1 MFTNEELVKIVRIIV
16 TNGVQYNGKANIGA
30 VLKTIGR
37 DYPEFRVLM
46 KKDKKEFSAQI
57 KRLIDDWNSK
67 TIDVFHSKLK
77 ELDPETYQ
85 KLTTKAETKEEKKS
99 PTSLELPPLEN
110 AKNRKVVMRLAPYP
124 SGALHIGNGR
134 MVILNGYYS
143 KRYNGKLILAFD
155 DTIGSAEKIIDMES
169 YDLIPEAL
177 DYLDVKIDETVY
189 KSDRLNLFYDHA
201 VQLFDKKKLYVC
213 ICDANEWRETNKLVE
228 LKLGKACSCR
238 GRDKENNYELWEKM
252 LEGTFNPGEAVVR
265 MKTGMDQ
272 PDPALRDQIA
282 LRISDNIHPRVGDKY
297 RVWPLLEF
305 SWGIDDHLL
314 GMTHII
320 RGIDLYKEGEIE
332 KIIWDWFGWSH
343 PEIIHHGRV
352 KTEGFTFS
360 KSKDAKNIRDGKYS
374 GWDDPRTWSLQSLQR
389 RGYLKE
395 AVWNAVLSLGMG
407 TGSVKISPKNFYHA
421 NRELIDNSAYRL
433 FGLGEKLKIQISNI
447 PSSIPKKIEV
457 ANHPTNVKLGN
468 HLIPIGDIVEG
479 KKILF
484 IDKTDGPI
492 LKRSPYARL
501 MHLFNVKIDKITKTQ
516 VSATYHGDNHE
527 FIYENKYPIIQWL
540 GEEHEKV
547 PITLENGKKSKMFI
561 EPEVKQFNQGT
572 LFQIIRN
579 AFYSIDQETPNLS
592 LIFAHK

>member
-1 MFTNEELVKIVRIIV
+1 MFTNEELAKITRIIV

-37 DYPEFRVLM
+37 DHSEFRPKM
-46 KKDKKEFSAQI
+46 KEIKEEIIQ
-57 KRLIDDWNSK
+57 LVNEWNSK
-67 TIDVFHSKLK
+67 SLETFHKKLK
-77 ELDPETYQ
+77 ELDPEIYQ
-85 KLTTKAETKEEKKS
+85 KLTSKGVDKEGKGKEQV
-99 PTSLELPPLEN
+99 LELPPLEN
-110 AKNRKVVMRLAPYP
+110 AVNGNVVTRLAPYP
-124 SGALHIGNGR
+124 SGALHIGNAR

-155 DTIGSAEKIIDMES
+155 DTIGSAEKIIDIES

-177 DYLDVKIDETVY
+177 DYLDVKVDKTVY
-189 KSDRLNLFYDHA
+189 KSDRLQLFYDHA
-201 VQLFDKKKLYVC
+201 EQLFDKNKLYIC
-213 ICDANEWRETNKLVE
+213 TCDATEWREKNKLVE
-228 LKLGKACSCR
+228 LKLGKACNCR
-238 GRDKENNYELWEKM
+238 VRKKENNYDLWEKM
-252 LEGTFNPGEAVVR
+252 LDGIFNPGEAVVR

-282 LRISDNIHPRVGDKY
+282 LRISNNIHPRVGDKF
-297 RVWPLLEF
+297 RVWPLLEY

-360 KSKDAKNIRDGKYS
+360 KSKDAKNIREGKYS

-421 NRELIDNSAYRL
+421 NRELIDGSAHRL
-433 FGLGEKLKIQISNI
+433 FGLGEKLKIKISDI
-447 PSSIPKKIEV
+447 PSSLPKNIDIP
-457 ANHPTNVKLGN
+457 NHPTNKNLGE
-468 HLIPIGDIVEG
+468 HSIPIGAIDQG
-479 KKILF
+479 TKILF
-484 IDKTDGPI
+484 IDKTDSII
-492 LKRSPYARL
+492 LKKSPYARL
-501 MHLFNVKIDKITKTQ
+501 MYLFNVKIDKVTKTQ
-516 VSATYHGDNHE
+516 VIATYNGDDHE

-547 PITLENGKKSKMFI
+547 PITLEDGKKAKMFI
-561 EPEVKQFNQGT
+561 DPYIKQFKKGT
-572 LFQIIRN
+572 VFQIIRN
-579 AFYSIDQETPNLS
+579 AFYSIDQESPNLS
-592 LIFAHK
+592 IIFAHK